1 MSLNHTELQGRM
13 VADPELREMRT
24 GTKVANFRVAW
35 SEKIKERENKL
46 FLDCKAYSGT
56 AEFICN
62 YFKKGQEIILEGK
75 MNTDEWTS
83 QDGQKRSKVVLIIE
97 RAYFSGK
104 KSDNGT
110 AELAEPAAPEPT
122 QVEVGDDGL
131 PF

>member
-1 MSLNHTELQGRM
+1 MPLNHTELQGRM
-13 VADPELREMRT
+13 VADPELREMSA
-24 GTKVANFRVAW
+24 GAKVANFRVAW
-35 SEKIKERENKL
+35 SEKIKERENIL

-83 QDGQKRSKVVLIIE
+83 QDGQKRSKVVLVIE
-97 RAYFSGK
+97 RAHFSGK
-104 KSDNGT
+104 KADNGT
-110 AELAEPAAPEPT
+110 AEPSEPAAPEPT
-122 QVEVGDDGL
+122 PVEVGNDGL